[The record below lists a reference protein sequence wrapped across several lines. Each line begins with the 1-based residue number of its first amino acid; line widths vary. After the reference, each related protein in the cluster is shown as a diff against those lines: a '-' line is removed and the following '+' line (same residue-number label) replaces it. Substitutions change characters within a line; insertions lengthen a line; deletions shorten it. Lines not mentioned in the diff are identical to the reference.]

1 MTDRNARIQYLRQ
14 RRDEL
19 QQRLDAIKAD
29 YRRGLSADSDEQAIE
44 LENADVLA
52 EISRVAAN
60 ELAQVEQELRQLGA
74 A

>member
-29 YRRGLSADSDEQAIE
+29 YRKGLSADSDERAIE
-44 LENADVLA
+44 LENAEVLA
-52 EISRVAAN
+52 EISRVAAT
-60 ELAQVEQELRQLGA
+60 ELDQVEQELRQLGVA
-74 A
+74 

>member
-1 MTDRNARIQYLRQ
+1 MTDRNARIQQLRQ

-19 QQRLDAIKAD
+19 QKRLDAIKAD

-52 EISRVAAN
+52 EIGRVAAN
-60 ELAQVEQELRQLGA
+60 ELAQVEQELRQLGVA
-74 A
+74 

>member
-14 RRDEL
+14 RRGEL

-44 LENADVLA
+44 LENAEVLA
-52 EISRVAAN
+52 EISRVAAT
-60 ELAQVEQELRQLGA
+60 ELDQVEQELRQLGVA
-74 A
+74 

>member
-44 LENADVLA
+44 LENAEVLA

-60 ELAQVEQELRQLGA
+60 ELAKVEQELRQLGA

>member
-44 LENADVLA
+44 LENAEVLA

-60 ELAQVEQELRQLGA
+60 ELAKVEQELRQLGA
-74 A
+74 V

>member
-29 YRRGLSADSDEQAIE
+29 YQRGLSADSDEQAIE
-44 LENADVLA
+44 LENAEVLA
-52 EISRVAAN
+52 EISRVAAT
-60 ELAQVEQELRQLGA
+60 ELDRVEQELRQLGVA
-74 A
+74 